1 MFKIQEAKASQ
12 TVTKLLGDVQVVVVQ
27 LKFAVFL
34 NAADFEFVIQ
44 RAVQPHFTM
53 GFGDVI
59 VNICIE
65 IFDIFGSP
73 AADQFALVVFAP
85 ANADTGRNCLMVVAA
100 GAVAGHND
108 FQNRTMFELV
118 DDFVDRYDVTE
129 QFLRQNRGVG
139 DDVEVFDL
147 ACNRAES

>member
-59 VNICIE
+59 INVCIE

-73 AADQFALVVFAP
+73 ASDQFAFVVFAP
-85 ANADTGRNCLMVVAA
+85 ANADTGCNRFVVIAA
-100 GAVAGHND
+100 GTVAGHND
-108 FQNRTMFELV
+108 FQNGAVFKLV
-118 DDFVDRYDVTE
+118 DDFVDRYDVAE
-129 QFLRQNRGVG
+129 QFLRQN
-139 DDVEVFDL
+139 
-147 ACNRAES
+147 